1 MKHLN
6 KNNTTTAPRNK
17 RSRKVENIFLLAIFI
32 FACFG
37 TYHICKSQAQPK
49 AEKIEYEHRLGSR

>member
-6 KNNTTTAPRNK
+6 EKNTRTHQNK
-17 RSRKVENIFLLAIFI
+17 RSRKVENIFLLAIFL

-37 TYHICKSQAQPK
+37 TYHICKSQAQPR
-49 AEKIEYEHRLGSR
+49 AEKMHYEYSIKN